1 MKKLSVLV
9 ALILCVT
16 IGGVYATW
24 NYAQG
29 TVTTRT
35 KFFDA
40 GTIITDKVVTTDK
53 GNITIDTTS
62 LKITIHDENNDL
74 HGEMKAEGYVTVTFT
89 PNQGADSAVAANG
102 VKLQYVLGTTNNYTY
117 EGTAIFAV
125 NTTAQDLGLV
135 NGSVNIPA
143 SELDALIDLNALYLP
158 TAEDYDAFK
167 LALHSGAISITVSE
181 APATP

>member
-1 MKKLSVLV
+1 MKKLSILI

-53 GNITIDTTS
+53 GNITIDTTN

-74 HGEMKAEGYVTVTFT
+74 RGEMKMEGYVTVTFT
-89 PNQGADSAVAANG
+89 PNQGADSNVAANG

-117 EGTAIFAV
+117 ENTAIFAV
-125 NTTAQDLGLV
+125 DATAQNLGAV
-135 NGSVNIPA
+135 NGSVTIPA

-167 LALHSGAISITVSE
+167 LALHGGAISITVSE
-181 APATP
+181 APATT